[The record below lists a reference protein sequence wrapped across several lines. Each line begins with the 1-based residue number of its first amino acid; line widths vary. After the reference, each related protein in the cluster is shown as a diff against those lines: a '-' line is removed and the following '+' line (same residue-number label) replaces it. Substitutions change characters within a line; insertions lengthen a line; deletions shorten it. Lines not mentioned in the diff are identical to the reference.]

1 MAVAGAGGASAL
13 FLILRPVIARDER
26 RTNINSNIPLFI
38 TAFATLSTSDANR
51 VDLLEILSRKD
62 KIGYIREDLAR
73 LVNLVK
79 RWKRGLSEAAML
91 LASRTPSEVF
101 ADFLARFGHAIDSGQ
116 DFQEFILNE
125 SDTVMSNFETAYIS
139 ALYTF
144 DLYKDMY
151 VSMLLSFA
159 FLVAFVMIMPVL
171 IPMNVTVVFALSF
184 LAIILGGE
192 AVLMYGIKIVLPND
206 PPIWHDTGLRTEV
219 QDHMRRILM
228 MAGAACVA
236 ILAVLFATRLVYRIP
251 FYFSVAMVITPPL
264 AWPGMVG
271 SRYEREIAKKDEMFG
286 SFIRSL
292 SGSAA
297 ARGGN
302 MVIDALKSIVM
313 HDFGTLT
320 RDVRNLYKRLRYRI
334 NPVQAWRAFSADT
347 GSHLIEVFSES
358 YVESVELGADAGKS
372 GNIVANNFDR
382 VVRLRKRRHSSVTS
396 FVGVIYGITGGGLAF
411 SLPYPTVSW
420 RS

>member
-1 MAVAGAGGASAL
+1 MIEAKRLRLFQGIEFGRRDVILILSSFLVFGIFMPPLYFETGRYAYVAVAGAGGGASAL

-79 RWKRGLSEAAML
+79 RWKRGGLSEAAML

-206 PPIWHDTGLRTEV
+206 PIWHDTGLRTEV

-251 FYFSVAMVITPPL
+251 FYFSVAMVITR
-264 AWPGMVG
+264 WPGP
-271 SRYEREIAKKDEMFG
+271 AW
-286 SFIRSL
+286 L
-292 SGSAA
+292 
-297 ARGGN
+297 ARG
-302 MVIDALKSIVM
+302 
-313 HDFGTLT
+313 T
-320 RDVRNLYKRLRYRI
+320 RGR
-334 NPVQAWRAFSADT
+334 
-347 GSHLIEVFSES
+347 
-358 YVESVELGADAGKS
+358 
-372 GNIVANNFDR
+372 
-382 VVRLRKRRHSSVTS
+382 
-396 FVGVIYGITGGGLAF
+396 
-411 SLPYPTVSW
+411 
-420 RS
+420 